1 MRPSIGAPAPGGISK
16 FGTDFRPANS
26 IPAITLPEEGGTI
39 RNGMQFPASYRERLL
54 SAIET
59 IDTAR
64 VAQAIA
70 WMKEARDANRAIF
83 VAGNGGSAAT
93 AAHFVCDMVKGASAP
108 VAGAADGTGSAAR
121 FRIVALGQN
130 LPTLTAYSNDVSYA
144 DALVEELK
152 NFAQPGDL
160 YMAISGSGNSPNVVR
175 AMEYA
180 NALGCRT
187 LALTGRDG
195 GKLGPLAGLHIH
207 VPEPHMGRIEDAHH
221 IICHMICYCFMEEA
235 NLKPANAAPTEITQ
249 AAR

>member
-1 MRPSIGAPAPGGISK
+1 MS
-16 FGTDFRPANS
+16 
-26 IPAITLPEEGGTI
+26 
-39 RNGMQFPASYRERLL
+39 FPVEYREKLL
-54 SAIET
+54 STLAT
-59 IDTAR
+59 IDTTR
-64 VAQAIA
+64 VAQAIE
-70 WMKEARDANRAIF
+70 WMREARDASRALF

-93 AAHFVCDMVKGASAP
+93 AAHFVCDMVKGASM
-108 VAGAADGTGSAAR
+108 GNAAR

-144 DALVEELK
+144 DALTEELK

-195 GKLGPLAGLHIH
+195 GKLGALANLNIH

-221 IICHMICYCFMEEA
+221 IICHMICYCFMDQA
-235 NLKPANAAPTEITQ
+235 DMSKPE
-249 AAR
+249 

>member
-1 MRPSIGAPAPGGISK
+1 
-16 FGTDFRPANS
+16 
-26 IPAITLPEEGGTI
+26 
-39 RNGMQFPASYRERLL
+39 MQFPASYREKLR
-54 SAIET
+54 STIET

-64 VAQAIA
+64 VAQAIE
-70 WMKEARDANRAIF
+70 WIEEARDANRAIF

-108 VAGAADGTGSAAR
+108 AAGATDGRGAAAR
-121 FRIVALGQN
+121 IRIVALGQN

-195 GKLGPLAGLHIH
+195 GRLGLLAGLNIH
-207 VPEPHMGRIEDAHH
+207 VPETHMGRIEDAHH
-221 IICHMICYCFMEEA
+221 IICHMICYCFMEQA
-235 NLKPANAAPTEITQ
+235 NLGQTDTIQTEITQ
-249 AAR
+249 PAR